1 MGYSAARTGSLRLYH
16 PCCIFRRPEALRL
29 TSHSDIVLGL
39 VPNHHVF
46 GLLVN
51 LCTSLL
57 QGCTVV
63 NVDGFEKTHLLHAMD
78 FHHVSLSELGLT
90 LTVLGSNAL
99 QK

>member
-1 MGYSAARTGSLRLYH
+1 MRLVRI
-16 PCCIFRRPEALRL
+16 CCVIRRPEALRL

-39 VPNHHVF
+39 VPYHHVF

-63 NVDGFEKTHLLHAMD
+63 NVPSLDRTHLLQAMD
-78 FHHVSLSELGLT
+78 VYHVRRILDFL
-90 LTVLGSNAL
+90 AH
-99 QK
+99 